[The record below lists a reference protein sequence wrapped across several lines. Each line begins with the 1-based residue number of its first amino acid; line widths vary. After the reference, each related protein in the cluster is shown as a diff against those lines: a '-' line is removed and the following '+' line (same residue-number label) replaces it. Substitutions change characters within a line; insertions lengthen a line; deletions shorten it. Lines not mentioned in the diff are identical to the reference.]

1 MENIDNLTRAFRSL
15 YERFLLG
22 CDAIEETGA
31 WDKEALGGMG
41 VFYETGLIALILR
54 LVVADGTISGKEVE
68 YLNRNFGF
76 DYTVPRLAEV
86 YENCREAIGGGSFDE
101 QFRGGFARMKEING
115 KLAAAY
121 AELTGLVCDI
131 VAAGDG
137 TVSPEEIEE
146 IRRIKAL
153 L

>member
-54 LVVADGTISGKEVE
+54 LVVADGTISEKEVA

-86 YENCREAIGGGSFDE
+86 YENCREAIGGSFDE
-101 QFRGGFARMKEING
+101 QFRGGVARMKEING
-115 KLAAAY
+115 RLAAAY